1 MDIFCHPLGPDT
13 SLGVLIGRKLEIF
26 NKMLKRIEGAGI
38 RNYVGSLHGHL
49 EEEKVRN
56 LRNEKWGVRRKRRER
71 IINRARF

>member
-1 MDIFCHPLGPDT
+1 
-13 SLGVLIGRKLEIF
+13 
-26 NKMLKRIEGAGI
+26 MLKRIEGAGI